1 MNETITSVKATRRE
15 WIGLGVLALPC
26 LLYSMDLTVLILAI
40 PHLAADLAPSSTQ
53 MLWIVDIYGF
63 LVAGSLITM
72 GTLGDRIGRRKLLMI
87 GATAFGIASIFAAFA
102 SSAGMLICARALL
115 GVAAATLSPSTLSLI
130 RNMFLDPQERTVAI
144 GIWVASFSAGGA
156 LGPLIGGALLTWFP
170 WGSVFLIAVPVM
182 VLLLVLAPLLLPE
195 YRDPNAGRLDIVS
208 AALSL
213 TAVLAVIYG
222 LKWIAESGP
231 GWQPALIIAAGLAV
245 GLAFVRRQRQLADPL
260 IDMRLFRLPSFS
272 AALAINIVG
281 VFVAFGSFLF
291 FAQYL
296 QLVLDMGPLEA
307 GLWTAPSGV
316 VFIIG
321 SMVTPQIVRRIA
333 PVHVVT
339 ASLVITALGFVVLA
353 FAGMTGGLPVLM
365 AGFLIFCFGLSPVF
379 TLTTDLVIGSAPPE
393 RAGAA
398 SGLSETSAEFGGAL
412 GIAVLGS
419 ILTAVYRSTMTG
431 SIPAEASSAAAEA
444 ARSTLGGALE
454 LAARL
459 QPAAGEALAIAAK
472 TAFAQGFVL
481 VSAISAV
488 GALAAALLAASLLRR
503 TGPPATAEAA
513 SAGTSAN

>member
-1 MNETITSVKATRRE
+1 MTDTVIPVKATRRE

-40 PHLAADLAPSSTQ
+40 PHLSADLAPSSAQ

-102 SSAGMLICARALL
+102 DSAGMLIFARALL

-144 GIWVASFSAGGA
+144 GVWVASFSAGGA
-156 LGPLIGGALLTWFP
+156 LGPLIGGLLLTWFP

-182 VLLLVLAPLLLPE
+182 VLLLILAPILLPE

-208 AALSL
+208 AFMSL
-213 TAVLAVIYG
+213 TAVLAIIYG

-231 GWQPALIIAAGLAV
+231 GWQPALIIAAGLAI
-245 GLAFVRRQRQLADPL
+245 GIAFVRRQRQLADPL
-260 IDMRLFRLPSFS
+260 IDMRLFRLPAFS
-272 AALAINIVG
+272 ASLAINIVG

-307 GLWTAPSGV
+307 GLWTAPSGL

-321 SMVTPQIVRRIA
+321 SMVTPQIVRRIPPA
-333 PVHVVT
+333 HVVT
-339 ASLVITALGFVVLA
+339 ASLCVTALGFAVLA
-353 FAGMTGGLPVLM
+353 YAGIAGGLPMLM

-419 ILTAVYRSTMTG
+419 ILTAVYRGRMADLV
-431 SIPAEASSAAAEA
+431 PPEATPEAAEA
-444 ARSTLGGALE
+444 ARSTLGGALT
-454 LAARL
+454 A
-459 QPAAGEALAIAAK
+459 AAGLPAPAGENLAIAAK
-472 TAFAQGFVL
+472 AAFVDGFVL
-481 VSAISAV
+481 VSAISAA

-503 TGPPATAEAA
+503 PGTPAAAEPASVATTGD
-513 SAGTSAN
+513 